1 MFEIMKTWRSIVND
15 KLNLDLNYLKNLGL
29 QAAKQIIDYQSQWKS
44 DLQDFMIFDEQFSI
58 WVEDSLKQH
67 GSESI
72 EILKI
77 KTAKTE
83 EAKLRAKVINID

>member
-1 MFEIMKTWRSIVND
+1 
-15 KLNLDLNYLKNLGL
+15 
-29 QAAKQIIDYQSQWKS
+29 
-44 DLQDFMIFDEQFSI
+44 MIFDEQFSI

-67 GSESI
+67 RSESI

-83 EAKLRAKVINID
+83 ETKLRAKVINID